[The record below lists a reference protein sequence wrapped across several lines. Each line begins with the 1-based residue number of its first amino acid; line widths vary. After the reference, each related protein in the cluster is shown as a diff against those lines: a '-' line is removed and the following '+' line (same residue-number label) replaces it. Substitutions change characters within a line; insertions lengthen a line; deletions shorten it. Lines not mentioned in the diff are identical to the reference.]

1 VFGFTEIVS
10 GYSSPAVTTS
20 GCPTPLRVVTVS
32 QVEPDV
38 AVKEIGAPLVD
49 ILTSCVA
56 GELGG
61 ETKFR
66 VVVLNVSVDEAG
78 ITTNVTGI
86 VTGAT
91 PVTVTVTD
99 ELYVLAERLVG
110 FTRTIKLPGTVP
122 LTGPTVS
129 HGSVPGLVAVKV
141 GVPELAFTVTV

>member
-1 VFGFTEIVS
+1 MVS

-20 GCPTPLRVVTVS
+20 GCPTPLSVVTVN
-32 QVEPDV
+32 QVEVDV

-49 ILTSCVA
+49 ILTGCVA

-78 ITTNVTGI
+78 ITTNVTGM

-110 FTRTIKLPGTVP
+110 FTRTIRLPGTGP

-141 GVPELAFTVTV
+141 SVPELVFTATV